1 MNILVISGHTNSQS
15 LCHSLAQAYAAGAQ
29 ASAHTVQV
37 LHLGSLQFQPQL
49 PNGFRDP
56 LPLEPDLQD
65 AQRLITWAQHIV
77 WVYPIW
83 WGLYP
88 PVMKGFIDRV
98 FLPGFAFKYRNN
110 SPFWDRYLKGKSARL
125 LVTMDAP
132 GWYNRWISGRP
143 GILAL
148 KRMTLEFS
156 GINPV
161 RYTVFDRVRFRT
173 PAEIKDW
180 LAKAEALGRNA
191 K

>member
-1 MNILVISGHTNSQS
+1 
-15 LCHSLAQAYAAGAQ
+15 
-29 ASAHTVQV
+29 
-37 LHLGSLQFQPQL
+37 
-49 PNGFRDP
+49 
-56 LPLEPDLQD
+56 
-65 AQRLITWAQHIV
+65 
-77 WVYPIW
+77 
-83 WGLYP
+83 
-88 PVMKGFIDRV
+88 
-98 FLPGFAFKYRNN
+98 
-110 SPFWDRYLKGKSARL
+110 
-125 LVTMDAP
+125 MDAP